1 MGSKRIN
8 RVELDC
14 YDAPIHCVFCGQMVV
29 AVPDSN
35 DDNPDSG
42 ESFLHPCEHT
52 LFIATD
58 EGFDYQAQRFSEA
71 MREQKLDEQMSEDDS
86 YDSLTDKIELP
97 NAIKLAI
104 YVPAPGFHGAYIGFA
119 LPKTSEGSK

>member
-1 MGSKRIN
+1 
-8 RVELDC
+8 
-14 YDAPIHCVFCGQMVV
+14 MVV

-35 DDNPDSG
+35 NDNLDSG

-58 EGFDYQAQRFSEA
+58 EGFEYRAQRFSEA
-71 MREQKLDEQMSEDDS
+71 MKEQGIDEQPSEDDS

-104 YVPAPGFHGAYIGFA
+104 YVPPPGFHGAYIGFA